1 MTNILIV
8 IGWLI
13 TAILSYVVGE
23 KLHFTQRK
31 KEKLEKFE
39 NAIDDYY
46 LTAPSMKS
54 NDKEDSKYNNFSVMY
69 IITWNEHDRQK
80 WHREH
85 NIQEIQDFYE
95 WMNEKAPGWDNFYNK
110 FKQI

>member
-1 MTNILIV
+1 MTDCLIV

-46 LTAPSMKS
+46 LIAPSMKS
-54 NDKEDSKYNNFSVMY
+54 NNEEISKYDNFSVMY
-69 IITWNEHDRQK
+69 VTWNEHEKQN
-80 WHREH
+80 WLREH

-95 WMNEKAPGWDNFYNK
+95 WLNEKTPNYGVHDK
-110 FKQI
+110 FKQN

>member
-8 IGWLI
+8 IGWII

-23 KLHFTQRK
+23 KLHFIQRKK

-46 LTAPSMKS
+46 LTAPSMSS
-54 NDKEDSKYNNFSVMY
+54 NGVPSSKYDNFTAFYVCLVP
-69 IITWNEHDRQK
+69 IKRQK
-80 WHREH
+80 
-85 NIQEIQDFYE
+85 
-95 WMNEKAPGWDNFYNK
+95 
-110 FKQI
+110 

>member
-13 TAILSYVVGE
+13 TAILSYIVGE

-54 NDKEDSKYNNFSVMY
+54 NDKENSKYDNFSVMY
-69 IITWNEHDRQK
+69 ITWNEHDRQK
-80 WHREH
+80 WLREH

-95 WMNEKAPGWDNFYNK
+95 WMNEKAPGWGNFYNK
-110 FKQI
+110 FKQN